1 MKSLRYVFG
10 LFFLLFIC
18 TTFTFSESFSKEDD
32 LVGNWLGKLKYQSIE
47 LRLVVRVEIKDGKL
61 TAFIDSPD
69 QGAKDIPVSDIKING
84 DSVFVV
90 SALIGGRF
98 EGILLKDSLKLVG
111 VWKQGG
117 GSFPVEMKK
126 VEKVEGPKRPQE
138 PKPPFEYNSEE
149 VSFENVKDS
158 ITLAGTLTYPKDG
171 STFPAV
177 VMITGSGAQD
187 RDENI
192 FNHKPFLVIAD
203 RLAKNGVAALRF
215 DDRGVGKS
223 KGKFV
228 GSTSEDFAK
237 DVLAAIEYLKTRKE
251 INKDKIGLIGHSEGG
266 IIAPMI
272 ASENQDISFI
282 VLLAGPGITG
292 DELILK
298 QAQLIMETEG
308 QKQEAINN
316 SMNTNRK
323 LYELAK
329 SDADTS
335 IINAKAKEYIRE
347 FYLTLSE
354 EDKKT
359 MPPEERFTQQQQ
371 KIISSPWFRY
381 FLKYDPRP
389 ALEKVKCPVLALNG
403 EKDIQV
409 PPKENLSAIEEALKK
424 GGNKKYRVIEF
435 LGLNHIFQPCTTC
448 SISEYATI
456 EETFSPK
463 ALEIITDWIKDVIKK

>member
-1 MKSLRYVFG
+1 MKLLKCVFG
-10 LFFLLFIC
+10 LFLSVLVI
-18 TTFTFSESFSKEDD
+18 TTQSYSQSFNQEEY
-32 LVGNWLGKLKYQSIE
+32 LVGTWLGKLKFQTTE
-47 LRLVVRVEIKDGKL
+47 LRLVIRVEMKDGKL
-61 TAFIDSPD
+61 SALLDSPD
-69 QGAKDIPVSDIKING
+69 QGTKDIPISEIKLKA
-84 DSVFVV
+84 DSVFVT
-90 SALIGGRF
+90 STLIGGKF
-98 EGILLKDSLKLVG
+98 DGLFFKDSLKIAG
-111 VWKQGG
+111 IWKQGG
-117 GSFPVEMKK
+117 GSFPLELRK
-126 VEKVEGPKRPQE
+126 VDKVEGPKRPQE
-138 PKPPFEYNSEE
+138 PKPPFGYNTEDIE
-149 VSFENVKDS
+149 FDNVKAG
-158 ITLAGTLTYPKDG
+158 IKLAGTFTYPKEG
-171 STFPAV
+171 SDFPAV
-177 VMITGSGAQD
+177 VMISGSGGQD
-187 RDENI
+187 RDELA

-203 RLAKNGVAALRF
+203 HLTKNGIAVLRF
-215 DDRGVGKS
+215 DDRGIGKS
-223 KGKFV
+223 KGVFAGATTK
-228 GSTSEDFAK
+228 DFAE
-237 DVLAAIEYLKTRKE
+237 DVLAAVEYLKTRKE
-251 INKDKIGLIGHSEGG
+251 IDKKKIGLIGHSEGG

-282 VLLAGPGITG
+282 VLLAGPGIAG

-335 IINAKAKEYIRE
+335 VINTKTKEYIHE

-359 MPPEERFTQQQQ
+359 MPPEERFAQRQQ

-424 GGNKKYRVIEF
+424 GGNKKYKVIEF
-435 LGLNHIFQPCTTC
+435 PGLNHIFQPCTTC
-448 SISEYATI
+448 SISEYAKI
-456 EETFSPK
+456 EETFSPMV
-463 ALEIITDWIKDVIKK
+463 LGIMTDWIIEIIK